1 MKSIVNKKLNRG
13 GGKSS
18 IIDITPHNISSIDL
32 DSSKSFYRGEV
43 ISS

>member
-1 MKSIVNKKLNRG
+1 MKSIVNKKLNG